1 MFKNQPVKSSLNEA
15 REGERGRGRGGG
27 EGAPPK
33 IPEGVGA
40 SPYFSLIAYIVS
52 EDLIRRSWVQT
63 P

>member
-1 MFKNQPVKSSLNEA
+1 M
-15 REGERGRGRGGG
+15 RGGRGKGGGEGGGG

-52 EDLIRRSWVQT
+52 EDLIRRSWAQT